1 MHPLRPRRHQ
11 RTDRTQPRM
20 TYSRVAVTGLG
31 IVNPFD
37 HVEASASTLGGNA
50 SDGPN
55 DFFRRIAEGQSAIS
69 LHTTEDIPRPI
80 SIPAVRCAAFRP
92 DLKLGK
98 ALSGMMERFAQLG
111 VAAAFDAWQ
120 DAGFSREDSLTSG
133 LANER
138 GVSWG
143 TALGG
148 LMAFER
154 GYRDFWQHGRERVA
168 PMSVVLGMNNAAAGH
183 ISIQLG
189 LGNSALTY
197 SVACASAAS
206 AIGEAFRHI
215 RRGGA
220 KLMLAGGSD
229 ATLAYAVVRAWE
241 ALKVLA
247 PGDDATA
254 PLACKPFHPQRSGL
268 VLGEGAA
275 ALVLEDWD
283 HAVSRNA
290 RIYAEIAGYGANA
303 DHVHLVRPDRKGQVA
318 AMNMALG
325 EAALSATDVGYVNAH
340 GTATREGD
348 PIEIAALREV
358 FGAHSEQLAVS
369 ATKSAHGHLMGATGA
384 VEALLT
390 VLALHHDI
398 LPPTA
403 HLTEVDA
410 SCGGVSHIR
419 GSAWRGTNV
428 RAALSN
434 SFAFGGSNAVL
445 AFKAVR

>member
-1 MHPLRPRRHQ
+1 MQ
-11 RTDRTQPRM
+11 R
-20 TYSRVAVTGLG
+20 RVAVTGLG
-31 IVNPFD
+31 IVNPFTGS
-37 HVEASASTLGGNA
+37 ESLEPSSARNSL
-50 SDGPN
+50 S
-55 DFFRRIAEGQSAIS
+55 DFFQQIVAGESAIS
-69 LHTTEDIPRPI
+69 LYTTEDIPRPV
-80 SIPAVRCAAFRP
+80 SIPAVRCAGFHPEKR
-92 DLKLGK
+92 LGR

-111 VAAAFDAWQ
+111 VSAAFDAWE
-120 DAGFSREDSLTSG
+120 DAGLMRSEAP
-133 LANER
+133 ANRSTGCAAER
-138 GVSWG
+138 GVAWG

-168 PMSVVLGMNNAAAGH
+168 PMSVVLGMNNAAAAH

-189 LGNSALTY
+189 LGNSSLTY
-197 SVACASAAS
+197 SVACASAAA

-220 KLMLAGGSD
+220 KIMVAGGSD

-247 PGDDATA
+247 PGDEASA
-254 PLACKPFHPQRSGL
+254 PTACKPFHPARGGL
-268 VLGEGAA
+268 VLGEGAG

-283 HAVSRNA
+283 HAVARNA
-290 RIYAEIAGYGANA
+290 RIYAEIAGYGANS
-303 DHVHLVRPDRKGQVA
+303 DHVHLVRPDQAGQIA
-318 AMNMALG
+318 AIQMALN
-325 EAALSATDVGYVNAH
+325 EADLSPADIGYVNAH

-348 PIEIAALREV
+348 PIEISALRTV
-358 FGAHSEQLAVS
+358 FGSHAEHLPVS

-390 VLALHHDI
+390 VLALHHDTI
-398 LPPTA
+398 PPTA
-403 HLTEVDA
+403 HLEEVDA
-410 SCGGVSHIR
+410 SCTGVAHVR
-419 GSAWRGTNV
+419 GSALKGSGA

-445 AFKAVR
+445 AFKAVP

>member
-1 MHPLRPRRHQ
+1 MQ
-11 RTDRTQPRM
+11 R
-20 TYSRVAVTGLG
+20 RVAITGLG

-37 HVEASASTLGGNA
+37 DDETSANGGA
-50 SDGPN
+50 D
-55 DFFRRIAEGQSAIS
+55 DFFRRIAEGQSALS
-69 LHTTEDIPRPI
+69 LYTTEDIPRPI

-92 DLKLGK
+92 EKRLGK

-111 VAAAFDAWQ
+111 VAAAFDAWR
-120 DAGFSREDSLTSG
+120 DAGFSRENGQAFPTPYLPGESG
-133 LANER
+133 VA
-138 GVSWG
+138 WG

-220 KLMLAGGSD
+220 KLMVAGGSD

-247 PGDDATA
+247 PGDKSSA
-254 PLACKPFHPQRSGL
+254 PQACKPFHPGRAGL

-275 ALVLEDWD
+275 ALILEDWD
-283 HAVSRNA
+283 HAVARNA

-303 DHVHLVRPDRKGQVA
+303 DHVHLVRPDQGGQVA

-325 EAALSATDVGYVNAH
+325 EAGLSPAEVGYVNAH

-390 VLALHHDI
+390 VLALHHDT

-403 HLTEVDA
+403 HLNEVDA
-410 SCGGVSHIR
+410 SCTGVAHV
-419 GSAWRGTNV
+419 RGTALRGRNV

-445 AFKAVR
+445 AFKAAR

>member
-1 MHPLRPRRHQ
+1 MQ
-11 RTDRTQPRM
+11 R
-20 TYSRVAVTGLG
+20 RVAVTGLG

-37 HVEASASTLGGNA
+37 DEETSA
-50 SDGPN
+50 SDGAN
-55 DFFRRIAEGQSAIS
+55 DFFRRIAEGQSALS
-69 LHTTEDIPRPI
+69 LYTTEDIPRPI

-92 DLKLGK
+92 EKRLGK

-120 DAGFSREDSLTSG
+120 DAGFSRESGQAPRTPYAAGDS
-133 LANER
+133 
-138 GVSWG
+138 GVAWG

-220 KLMLAGGSD
+220 KLMVAGGSD

-247 PGDDATA
+247 PGDEASA
-254 PLACKPFHPQRSGL
+254 PQACKPFHPGRAGL

-275 ALVLEDWD
+275 ALILEDWD
-283 HAVSRNA
+283 HAVARNA

-303 DHVHLVRPDRKGQVA
+303 DHVHLVRPDQSGQVA

-325 EAALSATDVGYVNAH
+325 EAGLSPVEVGYVNAH

-358 FGAHSEQLAVS
+358 FGAHSEHLAVS

-390 VLALHHDI
+390 VLALHHDT

-403 HLTEVDA
+403 HLNEVDA
-410 SCGGVSHIR
+410 SCTGVAHVR
-419 GSAWRGTNV
+419 GAALRGRDV

-445 AFKAVR
+445 AFKAAR

>member
-1 MHPLRPRRHQ
+1 MQ
-11 RTDRTQPRM
+11 R
-20 TYSRVAVTGLG
+20 RVAVTGLG

-37 HVEASASTLGGNA
+37 DSEAPG
-50 SDGPN
+50 SDGAN
-55 DFFRRIAEGQSAIS
+55 DFFRRIAEGQSALS
-69 LHTTEDIPRPI
+69 LYTTEDIPRAI

-92 DLKLGK
+92 EVRLGK

-111 VAAAFDAWQ
+111 VAAAFDAWK
-120 DAGFSREDSLTSG
+120 DAGFSRGSEQAPYPASE
-133 LANER
+133 A
-138 GVSWG
+138 GVAWG

-154 GYRDFWQHGRERVA
+154 GYRDFWQHGKERVA

-215 RRGGA
+215 RRGSA

-247 PGDDATA
+247 PGDETSA
-254 PLACKPFHPQRSGL
+254 PQACKPFHPDRAGL

-283 HAVSRNA
+283 HAVARGA

-303 DHVHLVRPDRKGQVA
+303 DHVHLVRPDQNGQVA

-325 EAALSATDVGYVNAH
+325 EAGLSPTEVGYVNAH

-358 FGAHSEQLAVS
+358 FGAHAKQVAVS

-390 VLALHHDI
+390 VLALYHDT

-403 HLTEVDA
+403 NLNEVDA
-410 SCGGVSHIR
+410 SCAGVAHVRDTALR
-419 GSAWRGTNV
+419 GSRV

-445 AFKAVR
+445 AFKTTRQ

>member
-1 MHPLRPRRHQ
+1 MQ
-11 RTDRTQPRM
+11 R
-20 TYSRVAVTGLG
+20 RVAITGLG

-37 HVEASASTLGGNA
+37 DDETSANGGA
-50 SDGPN
+50 D
-55 DFFRRIAEGQSAIS
+55 DFFRRIAEGQSALS
-69 LHTTEDIPRPI
+69 LYTTEDIPRPI

-92 DLKLGK
+92 EKRLGK

-111 VAAAFDAWQ
+111 VAAAFDAWR
-120 DAGFSREDSLTSG
+120 DAGFSRENGQAFPTPYLPGESG
-133 LANER
+133 VA
-138 GVSWG
+138 WG

-220 KLMLAGGSD
+220 KLMVAGGSD

-247 PGDDATA
+247 PGDKSSA
-254 PLACKPFHPQRSGL
+254 PQACKPFHPGRAGL

-275 ALVLEDWD
+275 ALILEDWD
-283 HAVSRNA
+283 HAVARNA

-303 DHVHLVRPDRKGQVA
+303 DHVHLVRPDQGGQVA

-325 EAALSATDVGYVNAH
+325 EAGLSPAEVGYVNAH

-390 VLALHHDI
+390 VLALHHDT

-403 HLTEVDA
+403 HLNEVDA
-410 SCGGVSHIR
+410 SCTGVAHV
-419 GSAWRGTNV
+419 RGTARRGRNV

-445 AFKAVR
+445 AFKAAR

>member
-1 MHPLRPRRHQ
+1 M
-11 RTDRTQPRM
+11 
-20 TYSRVAVTGLG
+20 TGLG

-37 HVEASASTLGGNA
+37 HAGASPPSSP

-55 DFFRRIAEGQSAIS
+55 DFFQRIAEGQSAIS
-69 LHTTEDIPRPI
+69 LYTTEDIPRSI
-80 SIPAVRCAAFRP
+80 SIPAARCAEFRP
-92 DLKLGK
+92 EHRLGK

-111 VAAAFDAWQ
+111 VAAAFDAWH
-120 DAGFSREDSLTSG
+120 DAGFRRDESKTSG

-138 GVSWG
+138 GVAWG

-168 PMSVVLGMNNAAAGH
+168 PMSVVLGMNNAAAAH

-220 KLMLAGGSD
+220 KVMLAGGSD

-247 PGDDATA
+247 PGDEASA
-254 PLACKPFHPQRSGL
+254 PKACQPFHPQRAGL

-283 HAVSRNA
+283 HAVARNA
-290 RIYAEIAGYGANA
+290 RIYAEIAGYGTNA
-303 DHVHLVRPDRKGQVA
+303 DHIHLVRPDQTGQVA
-318 AMNMALG
+318 AIRMALG
-325 EAALSATDVGYVNAH
+325 EAGLSSADVGYVNAH

-358 FGAHSEQLAVS
+358 FGVHAEQLAVS

-390 VLALHHDI
+390 VLALHHDT

-403 HLTEVDA
+403 HLDEVD
-410 SCGGVSHIR
+410 GGCVGVAHVK
-419 GSAWRGTNV
+419 GSALRGTGV

-445 AFKAVR
+445 AFKAAR

>member
-1 MHPLRPRRHQ
+1 MKR
-11 RTDRTQPRM
+11 
-20 TYSRVAVTGLG
+20 RVAVTGLG

-37 HVEASASTLGGNA
+37 EEQLPPDDAGSGPRTPQASVS
-50 SDGPN
+50 
-55 DFFRRIAEGQSAIS
+55 DFFTRIVAGQSAVS
-69 LHTTEDIPRPI
+69 LYTTEDIPRALM
-80 SIPAVRCAAFRP
+80 IPAVRCAGFRP
-92 DLKLGK
+92 DKRLGK

-111 VAAAFDAWQ
+111 VAAAFDAWE
-120 DAGFSREDSLTSG
+120 DAGFSRDKTAFTHNHSESG
-133 LANER
+133 VA
-138 GVSWG
+138 WG

-168 PMSVVLGMNNAAAGH
+168 PMSVVLGMNNAAAAH
-183 ISIQLG
+183 MSIQLG
-189 LGNSALTY
+189 LGNSSLTY
-197 SVACASAAS
+197 SVACSSAAA
-206 AIGEAFRHI
+206 AIGEAFGQI
-215 RRGGA
+215 RSGRA
-220 KLMLAGGSD
+220 KLMVAGGSD

-247 PGDDATA
+247 PGDETSAA
-254 PLACKPFHPQRSGL
+254 QACKPFHPARGGL

-275 ALVLEDWD
+275 ALILEDWD
-283 HAVSRNA
+283 HAVARNA

-303 DHVHLVRPDRKGQVA
+303 DHAHLVRPDQAGQVA
-318 AMNMALG
+318 AIRMALE
-325 EAALSATDVGYVNAH
+325 EAGLTPADVGYINAH

-348 PIEIAALREV
+348 PIEIDALREV
-358 FGAHSEQLAVS
+358 FGPHANNLPVS

-390 VLALHHDI
+390 VLALHHDT

-403 HLTEVDA
+403 HLDEVDA
-410 SCGGVSHIR
+410 SCSGVRHIR
-419 GSAWRGTNV
+419 GNALRGSNA

-445 AFKAVR
+445 AFKAV

>member
-1 MHPLRPRRHQ
+1 MH
-11 RTDRTQPRM
+11 
-20 TYSRVAVTGLG
+20 YRVAVTGLG

-37 HVEASASTLGGNA
+37 GEGEPNSGGVT
-50 SDGPN
+50 
-55 DFFRRIAEGQSAIS
+55 DFFQRITNGQSAVS
-69 LHTTEDIPRPI
+69 LYETQDIPRPI
-80 SIPAVRCAAFRP
+80 SVPAVRCAAFRP
-92 DLKLGK
+92 ELRLGK
-98 ALSGMMERFAQLG
+98 ALSTMMERFAQLG

-120 DAGFSREDSLTSG
+120 DAGLDKEYCQASG
-133 LANER
+133 MTEAS
-138 GVSWG
+138 GVAWG

-154 GYRDFWQHGRERVA
+154 GYRDFWQHGRERVP

-197 SVACASAAS
+197 SVACASAAT
-206 AIGEAFRHI
+206 AIGEAFQHI
-215 RRGGA
+215 RNGRA
-220 KLMLAGGSD
+220 KLMVAGGSD

-241 ALKVLA
+241 ALKVLS
-247 PGDDATA
+247 PGDKATA
-254 PLACKPFHPQRSGL
+254 PQACRPFHPERAGL

-283 HAVSRNA
+283 HAVARNA

-303 DHVHLVRPDRKGQVA
+303 DHMHLVRPDQNGQVA
-318 AMNMALG
+318 AMNMALN
-325 EAALSATDVGYVNAH
+325 EAGLSPSELGYVNAH

-348 PIEIAALREV
+348 PIEIAALRTV
-358 FGAHSEQLAVS
+358 FGRHAEQLAVS

-390 VLALHHDI
+390 VLALHYDT

-403 HLTEVDA
+403 HLDRVDA
-410 SCGGVSHIR
+410 SCAGVAHVRGTALR
-419 GSAWRGTNV
+419 GSKVTS
-428 RAALSN
+428 ALSN

>member
-1 MHPLRPRRHQ
+1 MQ
-11 RTDRTQPRM
+11 G
-20 TYSRVAVTGLG
+20 RVAVTGLG

-37 HVEASASTLGGNA
+37 GENSITVNSAS
-50 SDGPN
+50 
-55 DFFRRIAEGQSAIS
+55 DFFHRIAAGKSAVS
-69 LHTTEDIPRPI
+69 LYTTEDIPRPV
-80 SIPAVRCAAFRP
+80 SIPAVRCAGFRP
-92 DLKLGK
+92 AERLGK
-98 ALSGMMERFAQLG
+98 SLTGMMERFAQLG
-111 VAAAFDAWQ
+111 VAAAFDAWE
-120 DAGFSREDSLTSG
+120 DAGFVRSDASSTRVAGSASESG
-133 LANER
+133 VA
-138 GVSWG
+138 WG

-168 PMSVVLGMNNAAAGH
+168 PMSVVLGMNNAAAAH

-189 LGNSALTY
+189 LGNSSLTY
-197 SVACASAAS
+197 SVACASAAA

-220 KLMLAGGSD
+220 KVMVAGGSD

-247 PGDDATA
+247 PGDEASAST
-254 PLACKPFHPQRSGL
+254 ACKPFHPARGGL

-275 ALVLEDWD
+275 ALILEDWD
-283 HAVSRNA
+283 HAVARNA

-303 DHVHLVRPDRKGQVA
+303 DHVHLVRPDQAGQVA
-318 AMNMALG
+318 AIQMALK
-325 EAALSATDVGYVNAH
+325 EACLLPAEIGYVNAH

-348 PIEIAALREV
+348 PIEISALRAV
-358 FGAHSEQLAVS
+358 FGPHAEQMAVS

-390 VLALHHDI
+390 VLALHYDTI
-398 LPPTA
+398 PPTA
-403 HLTEVDA
+403 HLDEVDA
-410 SCGGVSHIR
+410 SCAGVAHVRDVALR
-419 GSAWRGTNV
+419 GSKV

-445 AFKAVR
+445 AFKAAQ

>member
-1 MHPLRPRRHQ
+1 MLH
-11 RTDRTQPRM
+11 
-20 TYSRVAVTGLG
+20 RVAVTGLG

-37 HVEASASTLGGNA
+37 AEGAPA
-50 SDGPN
+50 SDGVT
-55 DFFRRIAEGQSAIS
+55 DFFQHIVGGQSAIS
-69 LHTTEDIPRPI
+69 LYETDDIPRAI
-80 SIPAVRCAAFRP
+80 SVPAVRCAAFRP
-92 DLKLGK
+92 ELKLGK
-98 ALSGMMERFAQLG
+98 ALSTMMERFAQLG
-111 VAAAFDAWQ
+111 LAASFDAWE
-120 DAGFSREDSLTSG
+120 DAGFDRDYTKASG
-133 LANER
+133 MASAS
-138 GVSWG
+138 GVAWG

-154 GYRDFWQHGRERVA
+154 GYRDFWQHGRERVP

-197 SVACASAAS
+197 SVACASAAT
-206 AIGEAFRHI
+206 AIGEAFRQI
-215 RRGGA
+215 RNGRA
-220 KLMLAGGSD
+220 TLMVAGGSD

-247 PGDDATA
+247 PGDSLTA
-254 PLACKPFHPQRSGL
+254 PQACRPFHSDRAGL

-283 HAVSRNA
+283 HAVARNA
-290 RIYAEIAGYGANA
+290 RIYAELAGYGANA
-303 DHVHLVRPDRKGQVA
+303 DHVHLVRPDQSGQVA
-318 AMNMALG
+318 AMKMALD
-325 EAALSATDVGYVNAH
+325 EAGLSPAEVGYVNAH

-348 PIEIAALREV
+348 PIEISALRAV
-358 FGAHSEQLAVS
+358 FGPYADGLGVS

-390 VLALHHDI
+390 VLALHYDT

-403 HLTEVDA
+403 HLDNVDA
-410 SCGGVSHIR
+410 LCAGVAHIR
-419 GSAWRGTNV
+419 GTALRGSKV
-428 RAALSN
+428 KAALSN

-445 AFKAVR
+445 AFKAAS

>member
-1 MHPLRPRRHQ
+1 MQ
-11 RTDRTQPRM
+11 R
-20 TYSRVAVTGLG
+20 RVAVTGLG
-31 IVNPFD
+31 IVNPFG
-37 HVEASASTLGGNA
+37 VAESPEGSPARSSAS
-50 SDGPN
+50 
-55 DFFRRIAEGQSAIS
+55 DFFQRVAAGESAIS
-69 LHTTEDIPRPI
+69 LYTTEDIPRPI
-80 SIPAVRCAAFRP
+80 SIPAVRCAGFQPEKR
-92 DLKLGK
+92 LGK

-111 VAAAFDAWQ
+111 VSAAFDAWE
-120 DAGFSREDSLTSG
+120 DAGFARTGEQTDRSG
-133 LANER
+133 GSAGER
-138 GVSWG
+138 GVAWG

-168 PMSVVLGMNNAAAGH
+168 PMSVVLGMNNAAAAH

-189 LGNSALTY
+189 LGNSSLTY
-197 SVACASAAS
+197 SVACASAAA
-206 AIGEAFRHI
+206 AIGEAFHHI

-220 KLMLAGGSD
+220 KVMLAGGSD

-247 PGDDATA
+247 PGDEASART
-254 PLACKPFHPQRSGL
+254 ACKPFHPARAGL

-283 HAVSRNA
+283 HAVARNA

-303 DHVHLVRPDRKGQVA
+303 DHVHLVRPDQTGQVA
-318 AMNMALG
+318 AIQMALN
-325 EAALSATDVGYVNAH
+325 EAGLLPAEIGYVNAH

-348 PIEIAALREV
+348 PIEISALRAV
-358 FGAHSEQLAVS
+358 FGPHAEQLAVS

-390 VLALHHDI
+390 VLALHHDT

-403 HLTEVDA
+403 HLDEVDA
-410 SCGGVSHIR
+410 GCAGVAHVR
-419 GSAWRGTNV
+419 GSALRGSGV

-445 AFKAVR
+445 AFKAAK